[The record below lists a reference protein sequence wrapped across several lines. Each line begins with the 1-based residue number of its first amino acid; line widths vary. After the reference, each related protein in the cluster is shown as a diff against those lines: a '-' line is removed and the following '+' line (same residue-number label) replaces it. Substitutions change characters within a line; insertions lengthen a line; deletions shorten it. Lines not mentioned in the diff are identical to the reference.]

1 MPDMTTEEVRMLL
14 RVQGLA
20 PLDATDLDEITHRI
34 NAINEAVAALESA
47 DADVIEP
54 LPVFW
59 LTQEEG
65 FEVPGYAGTTEE
77 EHPHPNLLPGREK
90 GPASS
95 SPAAG
100 LRGSRLRGND
110 GGYAPVHP
118 HPSLLPSRE
127 KGPEDL
133 TLRPA
138 TELSALITSGELSP
152 VELTEAFIA
161 RAKRFSRLNAYITL
175 DEEGALRAARYAEA
189 ELARGAG
196 RGPLHGLP
204 VAVKDQFDA
213 KGLRTTV
220 GGNIVNY
227 IAEEDATAVGRLRE
241 AGAVLLGKLN
251 LSEYA
256 LGGNVQHPFG
266 VPRNPWDE
274 TRQAGQS
281 SSGSGVAIAASLCA
295 ASLGGDTAGSIR
307 GPAGWCGIVGLRPTW
322 GAVSRHGAFPMAWF
336 MDTIGPMTK
345 TVADAAMLF
354 QAIAGHDPRDPY
366 TSRRPVTPFEPLAD
380 LRGVRV
386 GVIRESVDNGMSTA
400 EVADAV
406 DAAMRVLQ
414 EAGALIADASLPLFD
429 RGGLI
434 ANTLSDVEAAHTHR
448 RWLRE
453 RPRDYDFATRRR
465 LMAASLV
472 PATAYAK
479 LTRFRTLMREHVMRE
494 LDRFDII
501 VTPAQ
506 PAGAPPIATET
517 GLTSKEAV
525 MGQFF
530 GLRSHRSPFNLSGVP
545 AMAVPCGFTSG
556 GLPMSVQ
563 LAGRPFA
570 ENTLF
575 RIGHAYQERTDW
587 HERRPTLA

>member
-1 MPDMTTEEVRMLL
+1 M
-14 RVQGLA
+14 
-20 PLDATDLDEITHRI
+20 
-34 NAINEAVAALESA
+34 
-47 DADVIEP
+47 
-54 LPVFW
+54 
-59 LTQEEG
+59 
-65 FEVPGYAGTTEE
+65 
-77 EHPHPNLLPGREK
+77 
-90 GPASS
+90 
-95 SPAAG
+95 
-100 LRGSRLRGND
+100 
-110 GGYAPVHP
+110 
-118 HPSLLPSRE
+118 
-127 KGPEDL
+127 
-133 TLRPA
+133 
-138 TELSALITSGELSP
+138 
-152 VELTEAFIA
+152 ELTEAFIA

-322 GAVSRHGAFPMAWF
+322 GVVSRHGAFPMAWF

-345 TVADAAMLF
+345 TVADAAMLY
-354 QAIAGHDPRDPY
+354 QTIAGHDPRDPY

-380 LRGVRV
+380 LRGIRV
-386 GVIRESVDNGMSTA
+386 GVVRESIDNGMATA

-406 DAAMRVLQ
+406 GAAMHVL
-414 EAGALIADASLPLFD
+414 P
-429 RGGLI
+429 GGRCI
-434 ANTLSDVEAAHTHR
+434 D
-448 RWLRE
+448 
-453 RPRDYDFATRRR
+453 RRR
-465 LMAASLV
+465 LATPVRQGRAHREYVVRRRGCAHASQMAAR
-472 PATAYAK
+472 TASR
-479 LTRFRTLMREHVMRE
+479 LRFRDAQASDGGEPRAR
-494 LDRFDII
+494 DR
-501 VTPAQ
+501 VHQA
-506 PAGAPPIATET
+506 
-517 GLTSKEAV
+517 
-525 MGQFF
+525 
-530 GLRSHRSPFNLSGVP
+530 H
-545 AMAVPCGFTSG
+545 AVP
-556 GLPMSVQ
+556 
-563 LAGRPFA
+563 
-570 ENTLF
+570 
-575 RIGHAYQERTDW
+575 HAHAPAR
-587 HERRPTLA
+587 HA

>member
-47 DADVIEP
+47 DADAIEP

-65 FEVPGYAGTTEE
+65 FEVPALAEATEG
-77 EHPHPNLLPGREK
+77 EHPHPNLLPSREK
-90 GPASS
+90 GPED
-95 SPAAG
+95 PAPE
-100 LRGSRLRGND
+100 
-110 GGYAPVHP
+110 GGHP

-127 KGPEDL
+127 EGPEYLTLNDL

-345 TVADAAMLF
+345 TVADAAMLY
-354 QAIAGHDPRDPY
+354 QTIAGHDPRDPY

-386 GVIRESVDNGMSTA
+386 GVVRESIDNGMSTA

-406 DAAMRVLQ
+406 DAAMHVFQ
-414 EAGALIADASLPLFD
+414 EADASIADASLPLFD

-472 PATAYAK
+472 PATAYTK
-479 LTRFRTLMREHVMRE
+479 LTRFRTLMRQHVMRE

-563 LAGRPFA
+563 LAARPFA

-587 HERRPTLA
+587 HERRPPLA

>member
-34 NAINEAVAALESA
+34 NAINEAVASLESA
-47 DADVIEP
+47 DADAIEP

-65 FEVPGYAGTTEE
+65 FEVPGYAEATEG
-77 EHPHPNLLPGREK
+77 EHPHPNLLPSREK
-90 GPASS
+90 GPEDLTLNDLTLR
-95 SPAAG
+95 PATEG
-100 LRGSRLRGND
+100 E
-110 GGYAPVHP
+110 HP
-118 HPSLLPSRE
+118 HPNLLPSRE

-189 ELARGAG
+189 ELSRGAG

-204 VAVKDQFDA
+204 IAVKDQFDA

-345 TVADAAMLF
+345 TVADAAMLY
-354 QAIAGHDPRDPY
+354 QTIAGHDPRDPY
-366 TSRRPVTPFEPLAD
+366 TSRRPVMPFEPLAD
-380 LRGVRV
+380 LRGIRV
-386 GVIRESVDNGMSTA
+386 GVIRESVDNGMATA
-400 EVADAV
+400 EVADGV

-414 EAGALIADASLPLFD
+414 EAGASIADASLPLFD

-472 PATAYAK
+472 PATAYTK
-479 LTRFRTLMREHVMRE
+479 LTRFRTLMRQHVMRE

-563 LAGRPFA
+563 MAARPFA